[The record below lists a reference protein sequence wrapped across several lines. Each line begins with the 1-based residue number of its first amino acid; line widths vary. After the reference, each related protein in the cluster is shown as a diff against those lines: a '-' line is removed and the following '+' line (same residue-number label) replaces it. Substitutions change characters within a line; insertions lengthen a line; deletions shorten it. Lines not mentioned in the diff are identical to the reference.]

1 MLENNNY
8 FSNLYSGDSFKPD
21 KYFNNV
27 SDTGNDKINMIKED
41 TGIDIPGETIDRQLY
56 TVAVQPGEAK
66 VVVPNEVVQR
76 GGLHHI
82 ENIINMYDDG
92 TSFASKNSS
101 ALIPSPPVKSEP
113 VVTFISEGDTGQ
125 VITPS
130 SDEVVND
137 IEMLDASFI
146 SSRKLKTLGVM

>member
-1 MLENNNY
+1 
-8 FSNLYSGDSFKPD
+8 
-21 KYFNNV
+21 
-27 SDTGNDKINMIKED
+27 MIKED
-41 TGIDIPGETIDRQLY
+41 TGIDIPGATIDRQQY
-56 TVAVQPGEAK
+56 TFNVQPSEAH
-66 VVVPNEVVQR
+66 VIVPNEVVQR

-92 TSFASKNSS
+92 TSFASKNSN
-101 ALIPSPPVKSEP
+101 ALIPNPPVKSEP
-113 VVTFISEGDTGQ
+113 IVTFISEGDTGQ
-125 VITPS
+125 VVAPS